1 MSRTRFS
8 EFYYNAKVK
17 VIDLSEEERMTEN
30 VEASSAI
37 QYEYELR
44 RWRKREEEE
53 EKDHNVNM

>member
-17 VIDLSEEERMTEN
+17 AIDLSEEEQMTEN

-44 RWRKREEEE
+44 R
-53 EKDHNVNM
+53 